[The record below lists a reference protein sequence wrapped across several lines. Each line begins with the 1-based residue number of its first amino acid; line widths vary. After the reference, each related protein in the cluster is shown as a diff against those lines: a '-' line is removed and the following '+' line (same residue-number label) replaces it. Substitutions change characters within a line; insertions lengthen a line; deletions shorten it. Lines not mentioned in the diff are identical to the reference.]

1 VRKRTLYMQSELGQ
15 MTDQQFGVVFNQSS
29 ERRLLEAV
37 VLNILYNIRQTQLWA
52 RQFPQPLSILMD

>member
-1 VRKRTLYMQSELGQ
+1 MQSELGQ